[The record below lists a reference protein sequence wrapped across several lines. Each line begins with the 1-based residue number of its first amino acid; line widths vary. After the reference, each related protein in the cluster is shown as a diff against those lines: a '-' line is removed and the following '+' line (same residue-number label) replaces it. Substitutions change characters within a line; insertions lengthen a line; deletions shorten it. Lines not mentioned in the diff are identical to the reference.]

1 MTDRFPLP
9 DKYRGEVAMMI
20 VTILWGATFV
30 IVKESIRDISSMLF
44 IAFRF
49 TIAGIIVLPFI
60 IKRKSLLKKDAILAG
75 IFLGVILFIG
85 FATQTIGL
93 KFTTATKSGFIT
105 GSSVVMVPFLQII
118 VSRKIPSAGSFIGVV
133 LVFIGILFLSSGGNS
148 ILSFAGDIGKNFNIG
163 DGFTIACAIS
173 FAIYIVYLDK
183 LSHQYNFW
191 ILLFLQITVSA
202 ILAYSAALISSS
214 FEIEKLRIDF
224 TGNLIFGLAYTSIF
238 ATLVTTALQTRYQKL
253 ITPTK
258 AGIIY
263 SFEPVF
269 AAIIAYF
276 ALAESINSLGLV
288 GCSMIFLGLII
299 SETYDILKKSQP

>member
-1 MTDRFPLP
+1 MISKFSLP
-9 DKYRGEVAMMI
+9 TKFRGEIAMMI

-30 IVKESIRDISSMLF
+30 IVKESIRDISAMLF

-49 TIAGIIVLPFI
+49 TIAGLIILPFI
-60 IKRKSLLKKDAILAG
+60 IKRKSSFKKEALLAG
-75 IFLGVILFIG
+75 IFLGAILFIG

-118 VSRKIPSAGSFIGVV
+118 ISKKNPSVGSFIGVT
-133 LVFIGILFLSSGGNS
+133 LVFIGILFLSSGGDS
-148 ILSFAGDIGKNFNIG
+148 IFSFISDIGKNFNIG

-173 FAIYIVYLDK
+173 YAAYIVYLDK
-183 LSHQYNFW
+183 LSHRHDFW
-191 ILLFLQITVSA
+191 VLLFLQIIVSA
-202 ILAYSAALISSS
+202 TLAYAAAIFSSTC
-214 FEIEKLRIDF
+214 EIEKLKIDI
-224 TGNLIFGLAYTSIF
+224 TKNLIFGLAYTSIL

-276 ALAESINSLGLV
+276 ALAESINTLGFIGSAL
-288 GCSMIFLGLII
+288 IFSGLII
-299 SETYDILKKSQP
+299 SEMYDILKKSRT